1 MDQNFQYSDKLYNQI
16 LVNKTKVG
24 YSHTI
29 HIKSVLVWTYAERLT
44 NIALWIFCAFA
55 TSSIIG
61 YMVANEGVC
70 VVIGIVSSLL
80 STIVSTIV
88 NTMDFKTPKTNHKS
102 AADALWRI
110 REEYESLIVDYSTL
124 DVNQRILR
132 RNMLLQETDKI
143 YRNSPATGP
152 IAKFIAMRALKS
164 GEQTIDSDD
173 FQRMG

>member
-1 MDQNFQYSDKLYNQI
+1 MDQNFQYADILYNQI
-16 LVNKTKVG
+16 LIRKIKVG

-29 HIKSVLVWTYAERLT
+29 HIKSVLLWTFAERLT
-44 NIALWIFCAFA
+44 KILLWIFCAFL

-61 YMVANEGVC
+61 YVITNEDEC
-70 VVIGIVSSLL
+70 VVISIILSLL

-88 NTMDFKTPKTNHKS
+88 NTMDFKTPQTNHKS

-132 RNMLLQETDKI
+132 RNILLQETDMVYK
-143 YRNSPATGP
+143 NSPATGP